1 MTAATDARLATF
13 ARVRSRLI
21 DTGYLANGVGGVVVI
36 GFLLWITPTALSH
49 HQVRALIER
58 SLPLFVVYM
67 LISLPFGNYYIAR
80 RPLARVGRWLS
91 SGEPAPEDM
100 RALVLDYARTWAFRS
115 FGLWAIGAVFFAAV
129 NLPLSTSAAL
139 DGASVVVLGGL
150 TACSLQYVLVERIMR
165 PVTALVL
172 ADGVPSTV
180 CRVGVGTRL
189 SMAWLL
195 TTGVPQFGIAAY
207 AVLGLSTHGVDR
219 GRVIGTALFL
229 SLVALSIGLAAM
241 LITARSVALPLQ
253 AMRDALA
260 RVETGDLSTRVTVDD
275 ASEIGLLQA
284 GFNQM
289 SAGLVEREKL
299 REAFG
304 TYVDPDLT
312 ERVLREG
319 TDLSGEEVDLSVLF
333 LDVRNFTEFAERSTP
348 QETVARLN
356 ELYAAVVPIVVA
368 HRGHAN
374 KFIGDGLMAVFGAPD
389 RVAQHADHA
398 VAAALEI
405 IHRVR
410 TSLGDRLRIGVG
422 VNSGRALVGTV
433 GGGGRLDFTVIGDTV
448 NTASRVESTTKL
460 TGDDL
465 LITEATRSR
474 LTDPAAWLERP
485 AIELRGKQESVR
497 LYAPA
502 ET

>member
-1 MTAATDARLATF
+1 MTAATDARLVAF

-21 DTGYLANGVGGVVVI
+21 DVGYVANGIGGAVVI
-36 GFLLWITPTALSH
+36 GFLLWITPTTLSH
-49 HQVRALIER
+49 HQVRSIAER

-67 LISLPFGNYYIAR
+67 LLSLPFGNYYIAR
-80 RPLARVGRWLS
+80 RPLARVAQWLTS
-91 SGEPAPEDM
+91 DEPAPDDLRE
-100 RALVLDYARTWAFRS
+100 LVLDYARTWAFRS
-115 FGLWAIGAVFFAAV
+115 FALWAIGAAFFAAV
-129 NLPLSTSAAL
+129 NLSVSAGAAL
-139 DGASVVVLGGL
+139 DGATIVILGGL

-172 ADGVPSTV
+172 ADGASSAA

-189 SMAWLL
+189 AMAWLL
-195 TTGVPQFGIAAY
+195 TTGVPQFGIATY
-207 AVLGLSTHGVDR
+207 AILGLSTHGVDSS
-219 GRVIGTALFL
+219 RVISTALFL
-229 SLVALSIGLAAM
+229 ALVALTIGLFAM
-241 LITARSVALPLQ
+241 VITARSVALPLQ

-260 RVETGDLSTRVTVDD
+260 RVETGDLSTRVAVDD

-299 REAFG
+299 RVAFG
-304 TYVDPDLT
+304 MYVDPDLT

-333 LDVRNFTEFAERSTP
+333 LDVRNFTALAERSTP

-356 ELYAAVVPIVVA
+356 ELYDIVVPIVVA

-405 IHRVR
+405 IRHVR

-422 VNSGRALVGTV
+422 VNSGPALVGTV

-448 NTASRVESTTKL
+448 NTAARVESTTKI

-465 LITEATRSR
+465 LITETTRAR
-474 LTDPAAWLERP
+474 LTDPATWLERP
-485 AIELRGKQESVR
+485 AIELKGKQDAVR